1 MSSENLGSSKN
12 LLKGNL
18 GGSWDAL
25 QGYQGNYVDSG
36 IARNY
41 GITKAAYSLRD
52 IGAHGTR
59 VCNIRRSSDNASAD
73 FSAIQLASGAA
84 TDFVGS
90 GNDGFVTIWYDQ
102 SGNGIHAS
110 NNDTDEQ
117 PKIIESGTYLAS
129 VKFDADTDASNHD
142 VLETSSKVGNSTDF
156 FVSYVIAN
164 KANQSSFAGVLG
176 SRSGSSEGYVIGV
189 ANDERPQIFIYG
201 STAGG
206 EASNS
211 KMPSAAALGSSE
223 TVLITY
229 QRDGQ
234 EVKGFDDGTERSS
247 YTSRP
252 MGTIDV
258 DKLTIGAG
266 GRIDT
271 TVSAGLKGEL
281 KEIVFY
287 ETDRT
292 DDRAEIEKDIA
303 NYYGITLA

>member
-1 MSSENLGSSKN
+1 MSSEFLSAAQNV
-12 LLKGNL
+12 LKGNL
-18 GGSWDAL
+18 GGAWDIKH
-25 QGYQGNYVDSG
+25 GYAGAYTNLG
-36 IARNY
+36 IARRF
-41 GITKAAYSLRD
+41 GGTKVAYSLRD
-52 IGAHGTR
+52 IGAMNGP
-59 VCNIRRSSDNASAD
+59 VCEIRRSSDNAVEN
-73 FSAIQLASGAA
+73 FSASQLASGAA
-84 TDFVGS
+84 TAFVGGS
-90 GNDGFVTIWYDQ
+90 NDGFVSKWYDQ
-102 SGNGIHAS
+102 SGNGIHAV
-110 NNDTDEQ
+110 NTTTGEQ

-129 VKFDADTDASNHD
+129 LKFDADTDASNPD
-142 VLETSSKVGNSTDF
+142 FLATTSKVGNSTDF

-164 KANQSSFAGVLG
+164 KANQSDFAGVLG
-176 SRSGSSEGYVIGV
+176 SRSGTSEGYVIGV

-206 EASNS
+206 EPSNS

-234 EVKGFDDGTERSS
+234 EVKGFANGTERSS

-252 MGTIDV
+252 MGAIDV

-292 DDRAEIEKDIA
+292 DDRTEIEADIA
-303 NYYGITLA
+303 RYYGL